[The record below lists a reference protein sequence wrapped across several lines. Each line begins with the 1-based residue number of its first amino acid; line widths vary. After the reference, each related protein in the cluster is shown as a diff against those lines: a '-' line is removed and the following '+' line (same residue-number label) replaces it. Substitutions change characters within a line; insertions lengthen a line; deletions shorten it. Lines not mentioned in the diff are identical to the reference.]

1 MYKELNPGVK
11 RSDKHV
17 FTLEEQIDHKLAFI
31 REHVDPKKKIIILA
45 HSLGSY
51 VTLKM
56 MEKLHADET
65 KRIKQIVLL
74 FPVFERT
81 METQSGRKW
90 VPITQLLENSVVRTT
105 KLIERLPPNV
115 KTQLVQLIATK
126 RKFSKTSKKSLASGI
141 ASLVTPN
148 GLRNMS
154 QIARDLSKI
163 GKIENLENVI
173 TESGEKLTFYY
184 GAGDLWTPL
193 SFYQEMRTRF
203 PNIDIRLDVE
213 GIAHAFVLNHSSIMA
228 PVVSE
233 IIRNKII
240 MDGIGESGSVDS
252 YRDMFC
258 NFGFKRSQLYKSRGS
273 FRNKLPSLMTS

>member
-11 RSDKHV
+11 QSDKHV
-17 FTLEEQIDHKLAFI
+17 FTLDEQIEHKIAFI
-31 REHVDPKKKIIILA
+31 REYIDPSKKIIVIA

-51 VTLKM
+51 VALKM
-56 MEKLHADET
+56 MQRLQDAET
-65 KRIKQIVLL
+65 KRIKQLLLL

-90 VPITQLLENSVVRTT
+90 VPITQLLENTVVRTT

-115 KTQLVQLIATK
+115 KNHLVQFIASK
-126 RKFSKTSKKSLASGI
+126 RKFSETSKKSLTTGV

-163 GKIENLENVI
+163 GHCENLENSI
-173 TESGEKLTFYY
+173 NQFGAKLTFYY
-184 GAGDLWTPL
+184 GASDLWTPL
-193 SFYQEMRTRF
+193 SFYRDMKTRF
-203 PNIDIRLDVE
+203 PDIDIRLDEE
-213 GIAHAFVLNHSSIMA
+213 GICHAFVLNHSTFMA
-228 PVVSE
+228 PIVSRM
-233 IIRNKII
+233 IRNKSI
-240 MDGIGESGSVDS
+240 MDQISESGSLDS
-252 YRDMFC
+252 YREMFY

-273 FRNKLPSLMTS
+273 FRNKFPSFMT

>member
-17 FTLEEQIDHKLAFI
+17 FTLEEQIEHKLAFI
-31 REHVDPKKKIIILA
+31 REHVEPSKKIIIVA
-45 HSLGSY
+45 HSIGSY

-56 MEKLHADET
+56 MERLRDDES
-65 KRIKQIVLL
+65 KRIKQVIFL

-126 RKFSKTSKKSLASGI
+126 RKFSKSSEKSLSSGI

-163 GKIENLENVI
+163 GKIENLETVI
-173 TESGEKLTFYY
+173 KKFSDKLTFYY
-184 GAGDLWTPL
+184 GASDLWTPL

-203 PNIDIRLDVE
+203 PDIDIRLDVE
-213 GIAHAFVLNHSSIMA
+213 GIAHAFVLSHSSIMA
-228 PVVSE
+228 PVVYE
-233 IIRNKII
+233 IIRNKMI
-240 MDGIGESGSVDS
+240 MDGLGELGSIDS
-252 YRDMFC
+252 YRNIFY

-273 FRNKLPSLMTS
+273 FRNKLPSFMR